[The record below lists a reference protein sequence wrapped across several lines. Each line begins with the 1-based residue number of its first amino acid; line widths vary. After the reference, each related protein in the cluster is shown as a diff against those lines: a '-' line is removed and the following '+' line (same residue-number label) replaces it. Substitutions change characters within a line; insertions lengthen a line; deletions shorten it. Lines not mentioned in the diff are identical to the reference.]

1 MSSLSIV
8 RAKFLPSAALAVCAA
23 LILGLAANT
32 PSSEPAQAKKVNHYI
47 GAQKC
52 KNCHAAAES
61 GNQYDAWTKM
71 KHAKA
76 FASLASDDAKKTAK
90 DKGIADP
97 QKDDKCLKC
106 HVTAFGV
113 PEDQIAKGFDKTLGI
128 QCESC
133 HGPGETHMKARMAAA
148 AAEEGEEGFDDKDKG
163 KAKKYVAVPKDEVIS
178 DPPMS
183 TCLGCH
189 NKESPNFKP
198 FCYYKGKTTNTH
210 INPLKPRTAEEKAKM
225 LVCGCG
231 EKCACT
237 DGCEEGKCG
246 APPKDGK

>member
-1 MSSLSIV
+1 MNLMSLI
-8 RAKFLPSAALAVCAA
+8 RAKFLSSAALVACAA
-23 LILGLAANT
+23 LVCGLAA
-32 PSSEPAQAKKVNHYI
+32 SSSSAELSQGKKANRYI

-61 GNQYDAWTKM
+61 GNQFEAWSKM
-71 KHAKA
+71 KHASA
-76 FASLASDDAKKTAK
+76 FATLASDDAKKIGK

-113 PEDQIAKGFDKTLGI
+113 PEDQIAKGFDKSLGV

-133 HGPGETHMKARMAAA
+133 HGPGEMHMKARMAAA
-148 AAEEGEEGFDDKDKG
+148 AAAGEEEGFDDKDKG
-163 KAKKYVAVPKDEVIS
+163 KAKKYVAVPKEEILS
-178 DPPMS
+178 EAPMA

-189 NKESPNFKP
+189 NSDGPNFKP
-198 FCYYKGKTTNTH
+198 FCYYKARASFAH
-210 INPLKPRTAEEKAKM
+210 LNPLKPRTDEEKAKL

-231 EKCACT
+231 DACGCVH
-237 DGCEEGKCG
+237 GCEDGKCG
-246 APPKDGK
+246 APPKESK